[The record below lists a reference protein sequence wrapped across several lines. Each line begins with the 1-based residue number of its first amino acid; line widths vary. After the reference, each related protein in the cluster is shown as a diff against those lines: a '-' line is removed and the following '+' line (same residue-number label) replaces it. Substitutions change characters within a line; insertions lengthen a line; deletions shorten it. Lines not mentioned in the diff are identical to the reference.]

1 MNKLQKRITLLLL
14 FLPLF
19 GFLVYQLPP
28 VKSRLEWRIA
38 VWTEEIRRAINPPE
52 EVVFVPSAGGSDPQ
66 STEIAA
72 QVTATLG
79 AILDATATRS
89 METTPSPGPTDLPTE
104 TPTPTITPT
113 TIPGAVTLTGI
124 RHEYEQ
130 WNNCGP
136 VTIGMQL
143 SFWGWQGN
151 QSVTAPVLKPNPRDK
166 NVGPTELVEYVQE
179 QTGFEAIYRVG
190 GTSELL
196 KQLVAAG
203 FPTIVEKS
211 LDVQGR
217 EDWVGHYSLIS
228 GFSDELGRFITQD
241 SYIMADF
248 PEPYDKL
255 DGAWRSFNYTF
266 IVTYPAERETELMA
280 ILGPLADWET
290 ANSIALARAEEE
302 IAALTGQDQFFAWF
316 NKGSS
321 LVGLGDY
328 AGAAAA
334 YDTAFGVYAGLDPI
348 VRPWR
353 MIWYQHGPY
362 VAYLQTGRYQDVIEL
377 ADTAL
382 STMGEQ
388 TVEETFYW
396 RGLAREQLGDLSG
409 AIADLR
415 HAVELNVNY
424 EEAVLEL
431 ARLEA

>member
-1 MNKLQKRITLLLL
+1 MRKRIPLLLL
-14 FLPLF
+14 SLPLL
-19 GFLVYQLPP
+19 GLLIYQLPP

-38 VWTEEIRRAINPPE
+38 VWTAEVRRAINPPE
-52 EVVFVPSAGGSDPQ
+52 EVVFVPSTGGGDPGA
-66 STEIAA
+66 TEIAA

-79 AILDATATRS
+79 AILDATPTRS
-89 METTPSPGPTDLPTE
+89 TLNTVTPPGPTEPPTPTSAPTE
-104 TPTPTITPT
+104 TPTP
-113 TIPGAVTLTGI
+113 IPGAVTLTGI

-166 NVGPTELVEYVQE
+166 NVGPTELVDYVRE
-179 QTGFEAIYRVG
+179 HTKFEAIYRVG

-196 KQLVAAG
+196 KQLIAAG
-203 FPTIVEKS
+203 FPTIIEKS
-211 LDVQGR
+211 LDVAGR

-228 GFSDELGRFITQD
+228 GYSDELARFMTQD

-255 DGAWRSFNYTF
+255 DDAWRSFNYTF
-266 IVTYPAERETELMA
+266 IVTYPADREVELMA
-280 ILGPLADWET
+280 ILGPLADWKT
-290 ANSIALARAEEE
+290 AHTIALERAETE
-302 IAALTGQDQFFAWF
+302 IASLTGQDQFFAWF

-321 LVGLGDY
+321 LVGLEDY

-334 YDTAFGVYAGLDPI
+334 FDTAFGIYAGLDPV

-362 VAYLQTGRYQDVIEL
+362 IAYMQTGRYQDVIGL

-388 TVEETFYW
+388 TVEETFFW
-396 RGLAREQLGDLSG
+396 RGLAKEGLGDLSG

-424 EEAVLEL
+424 REAAVEL
-431 ARLEA
+431 ARLEG